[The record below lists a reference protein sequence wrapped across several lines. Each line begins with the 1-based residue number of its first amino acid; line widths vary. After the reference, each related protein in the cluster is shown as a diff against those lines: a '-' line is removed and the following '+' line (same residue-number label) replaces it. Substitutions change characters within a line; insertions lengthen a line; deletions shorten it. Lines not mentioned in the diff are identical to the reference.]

1 MTSNFSLVRWVLA
14 GLGALCVALVI
25 AALISVAMRPTAPL
39 LPPNTAEGVIQRYVM
54 AIADGDIAEAKDYVA
69 NTAVTQL
76 CDVYTSESQDL
87 NVDLLSTVIT
97 GNQAVVTVNFVD
109 NPGAFDSI
117 FGIGSYPETFELR
130 KSADEWKIQTA
141 PWQVNLCTD
150 KEMIGY

>member
-87 NVDLLSTVIT
+87 NVDLLGTVIT

-109 NPGAFDSI
+109 NPGVFDSI